1 MKVTL
6 VKSATEDSTEYPF
19 YHFIVF
25 DTTEG
30 SQPPATDAKVMLCY
44 HSDV

>member
-1 MKVTL
+1 MEVKVTL
-6 VKSATEDSTEYPF
+6 VKSGTEDSTEYPS

-30 SQPPATDAKVMLCY
+30 SQPSG
-44 HSDV
+44 SDEKGNV